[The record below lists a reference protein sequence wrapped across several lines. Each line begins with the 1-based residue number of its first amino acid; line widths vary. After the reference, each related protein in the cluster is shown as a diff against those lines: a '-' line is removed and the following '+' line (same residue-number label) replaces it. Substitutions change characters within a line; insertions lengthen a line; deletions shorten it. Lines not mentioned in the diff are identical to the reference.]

1 MKFTVMRSDIVSAV
15 QNVSR
20 AVSTKATLPALEGI
34 LIKAYNNTLTLS
46 GYDLELAITT
56 TVEATVSVEGEIV
69 VGAKLFADIVRKLPE
84 EIVTFETDER
94 MIIYINS
101 GNAAYQIVGI
111 SSMEYP
117 EMPKFDAMDEIKL
130 SAGVLKNMIKQ
141 TIYAVSDNIN
151 KPIYTGSLFDIKDK
165 IMRVVSIDGYR
176 MAIRQENIDSDV
188 EQKFIVPGK
197 MQGEILKLITDDEK
211 EVLIVV
217 GQRHVS
223 FTLDNYSIVSR
234 LIEGNFLDYKTTV
247 PKGEDTVIRINTR
260 ALINAVDRIALI
272 TSDRVQSPV
281 RFSITQDE
289 IKLSCKTAVGRAND
303 ELPVSTIGKD
313 VEIGFNN
320 KYVLEA
326 LRNTECDEV
335 TLVLNGSLSPMIIR
349 PVQGD
354 EFIFLVVP
362 MRLNDEI

>member
-165 IMRVVSIDGYR
+165 FMRVVSIDGYR
-176 MAIRQENIDSDV
+176 MAIRQENIDSDI

>member
-1 MKFTVMRSDIVSAV
+1 MKFTVMRSDIVTAV

-34 LIKAYNNTLTLS
+34 LIKAYNNTLTMS
-46 GYDLELAITT
+46 GYDMELAITT
-56 TVEATVSVEGEIV
+56 SIEATVSNEGEIV
-69 VGAKLFADIVRKLPE
+69 VGAKLFSEIVRKLPE
-84 EIVTFETDER
+84 EIVTFETDDR

-117 EMPKFDAMDEIKL
+117 EMPKFDSLDEIKI

-151 KPIYTGSLFDIKDK
+151 KPIYTGSLFEIKDK
-165 IMRVVSIDGYR
+165 IMRIVSIDGYR
-176 MAIRQENIDSDV
+176 MAIRQENIDS
-188 EQKFIVPGK
+188 ESENRFIVPGK

-211 EVLIVV
+211 EIEICI

-223 FTLDNYSIVSR
+223 FTIDNYSIVSR
-234 LIEGNFLDYKTTV
+234 LIEGNFLDYRTTI
-247 PKGEDTVIRINTR
+247 PKNEDTTIRINTR
-260 ALINAVDRIALI
+260 SLIESVDRIALI

-281 RFSITQDE
+281 RFSISQNE
-289 IKLSCKTAVGRAND
+289 IKLSCRTAVGRAND
-303 ELPVSTIGKD
+303 VIPVSTIGKD
-313 VEIGFNN
+313 TEIGFNN

-326 LRNTECDEV
+326 LRNTDCDEV

>member
-165 IMRVVSIDGYR
+165 IMRVVAIDGYR
-176 MAIRQENIDSDV
+176 MAIRQENIDTDV
-188 EQKFIVPGK
+188 EQRFIVPGK
-197 MQGEILKLITDDEK
+197 MQSEILKLITDDEK

-223 FTLDNYSIVSR
+223 FTLENYSIVSR
-234 LIEGNFLDYKTTV
+234 LIEGNFLDYRTTV

-260 ALINAVDRIALI
+260 SLINSVDRIALI

-303 ELPVSTIGKD
+303 EIPVSTIGKD

-326 LRNTECDEV
+326 LKNTECDEV
-335 TLVLNGSLSPMIIR
+335 TLVLNGSLSPMIIK
-349 PVQGD
+349 PVQGED
-354 EFIFLVVP
+354 FIFLVVP

>member
-56 TVEATVSVEGEIV
+56 TVEATVSNEGEIV

-101 GNAAYQIVGI
+101 GSAAYQIVGI

-117 EMPKFDAMDEIKL
+117 EMPKFDSLDEIKI
-130 SAGVLKNMIKQ
+130 SAGLLRNMIKQ

-151 KPIYTGSLFDIKDK
+151 KPIYTGSLFEIKDK
-165 IMRVVSIDGYR
+165 VMRIVSVDGYR
-176 MAIRQENIDSDV
+176 MAIRQENIDSDSDNR
-188 EQKFIVPGK
+188 FIVPGK

-211 EVLIVV
+211 EVEISV

-223 FTLDNYSIVSR
+223 FTIDNYSIVSR
-234 LIEGNFLDYKTTV
+234 LIEGNFLDFRTTV
-247 PKGEDTVIRINTR
+247 PKNEETVLRINTR
-260 ALINAVDRIALI
+260 SLINSVDRIALI

-281 RFSITQDE
+281 RLSITQNE
-289 IKLSCKTAVGRAND
+289 IKLSCRTAVGRAND
-303 ELPVSTIGKD
+303 EIPVSTIGKD

-335 TLVLNGSLSPMIIR
+335 KLVLNGSLSPMIVK
-349 PVQGD
+349 PVDGE

>member
-34 LIKAYNNTLTLS
+34 LIKSYDNKLTLS

-56 TVEATVSVEGEIV
+56 SIDATVSNEGEIV
-69 VGAKLFADIVRKLPE
+69 VGAKLFLEIVRKLPE

-101 GNAAYQIVGI
+101 GNASYQIVGI

-117 EMPKFDAMDEIKL
+117 EMPEFAALDEIKI
-130 SAGVLKNMIKQ
+130 SAGVLHNMIRQ

-151 KPIYTGSLFDIKDK
+151 KPIYTGSLFDIKEK
-165 IMRVVSIDGYR
+165 IMRIVAIDGYR
-176 MAIRQENIDSDV
+176 MAIRQENIDTEV
-188 EQKFIVPGK
+188 EQRFIVPGK
-197 MQGEILKLITDDEK
+197 MQSEILKLINDDEK

-223 FTLDNYSIVSR
+223 FTIDNYSVVSR
-234 LIEGNFLDYKTTV
+234 LIEGNFLDYRTTV
-247 PKGEDTVIRINTR
+247 PKGEETVIRINTR
-260 ALINAVDRIALI
+260 SLISSVDRIALI

-281 RFSITQDE
+281 RFSITKDE

-303 ELPVSTIGKD
+303 EIPVSTIGKE

-349 PVQGD
+349 PVAGE

>member
-56 TVEATVSVEGEIV
+56 TVDATVSVEGEIV
-69 VGAKLFADIVRKLPE
+69 VGARLFSEIVRKLPE

-101 GNAAYQIVGI
+101 GSAAYQIVGI

-117 EMPKFDAMDEIKL
+117 EMPKFDAMDEIRI
-130 SAGVLKNMIKQ
+130 SSGVLKNMIKQ

-151 KPIYTGSLFDIKDK
+151 KPIYTGSLFDIKEK
-165 IMRVVSIDGYR
+165 IMRIVSIDGYR
-176 MAIRQENIDSDV
+176 MAIRQENVDTDV
-188 EQKFIVPGK
+188 EQRFIVPGK

-211 EVLIVV
+211 EVLITV

-223 FTLDNYSIVSR
+223 FTIDNYSIVSR
-234 LIEGNFLDYKTTV
+234 LIEGNFLDYRTTV
-247 PKGEDTVIRINTR
+247 PKGEETVLRINTR
-260 ALINAVDRIALI
+260 SLINSVDRIALI
-272 TSDRVQSPV
+272 TSDRIQSPV

-303 ELPVSTIGKD
+303 EIPVSTIGKD

-326 LRNTECDEV
+326 LRNTDCDEV
-335 TLVLNGSLSPMIIR
+335 KLVLNGSLSPMIIK
-349 PVQGD
+349 PVQGE

>member
-1 MKFTVMRSDIVSAV
+1 MKFTVTRTDIVTAV
-15 QNVSR
+15 SNVSR

-56 TVEATVSVEGEIV
+56 SVEATVSVEGEIV

-94 MIIYINS
+94 MIIYITS
-101 GNAAYQIVGI
+101 GNASYQIVGI

-117 EMPKFDAMDEIKL
+117 EMPKFDTLDEINI
-130 SAGVLKNMIKQ
+130 SAGVLRNMIKQ

-151 KPIYTGSLFDIKDK
+151 KPIYTGSLFEIKDK
-165 IMRVVSIDGYR
+165 VMRVVSVDGYR
-176 MAIRQENIDSDV
+176 MAIRKEEIDTDV
-188 EQKFIVPGK
+188 DTRFIVPGK
-197 MQGEILKLITDDEK
+197 MQGEILKLITDEEK
-211 EVLIVV
+211 EVNISV

-223 FTLDNYSIVSR
+223 FKIDTYSVVSR
-234 LIEGNFLDYKTTV
+234 LIEGNFLDYRTTV
-247 PKGEDTVIRINTR
+247 PKSEETSVRINTR
-260 ALINAVDRIALI
+260 SLINAVDRMSLI

-281 RFSITQDE
+281 RFSINQDK
-289 IKLSCKTAVGRAND
+289 IKLSCRTAMGRASD
-303 ELPVSTIGKD
+303 ELMVSTIGKD

-320 KYVLEA
+320 KYVLDA
-326 LRNTECDEV
+326 LKNTECDEV
-335 TLVLNGSLSPMIIR
+335 VLIFNGSLSPMIVK
-349 PVQGD
+349 PVSGD
-354 EFIFLVVP
+354 QFLFLVVP

>member
-165 IMRVVSIDGYR
+165 IMRVVAIDGYR
-176 MAIRQENIDSDV
+176 MAIRQENLDTDV
-188 EQKFIVPGK
+188 EQRFIVPGK

-223 FTLDNYSIVSR
+223 FTLENYSIVSR
-234 LIEGNFLDYKTTV
+234 LIEGNFLDYRTTV
-247 PKGEDTVIRINTR
+247 PKGEDTIIRINTR
-260 ALINAVDRIALI
+260 SLINSVDRIALI

-281 RFSITQDE
+281 RFSITQDQ

-303 ELPVSTIGKD
+303 EIPVSTIGKD

-326 LRNTECDEV
+326 LKNTECDEV
-335 TLVLNGSLSPMIIR
+335 TLVLNGSLSPMIIK
-349 PVQGD
+349 PVQGE

>member
-1 MKFTVMRSDIVSAV
+1 MKFTVMRSDIVTAV

-165 IMRVVSIDGYR
+165 IMRVVAIDGYR
-176 MAIRQENIDSDV
+176 MAIRQETIDTDV
-188 EQKFIVPGK
+188 EQRFIVPGK

-223 FTLDNYSIVSR
+223 FTLENYSIVSR
-234 LIEGNFLDYKTTV
+234 LIEGNFLDYRTTV
-247 PKGEDTVIRINTR
+247 PKGEDTIIRINTR
-260 ALINAVDRIALI
+260 SLINSVDRIALI

-281 RFSITQDE
+281 RFSITQDQ

-303 ELPVSTIGKD
+303 EIPVSTIGKD

-326 LRNTECDEV
+326 LKNTECDEV
-335 TLVLNGSLSPMIIR
+335 TLVLNGSLSPMIIK
-349 PVQGD
+349 PVQGED
-354 EFIFLVVP
+354 FIFLVVP

>member
-34 LIKAYNNTLTLS
+34 LIKAYDNTLTLS

-56 TVEATVSVEGEIV
+56 SLEATVAVEGEIV
-69 VGAKLFADIVRKLPE
+69 VGAKLFLEIVRKLPE

-101 GNAAYQIVGI
+101 GNASYQIVGI

-117 EMPKFDAMDEIKL
+117 EMPEFTALDEIKI
-130 SAGVLKNMIKQ
+130 SAGILHNMIRQ

-151 KPIYTGSLFDIKDK
+151 KPIYTGSLFDIKEK
-165 IMRVVSIDGYR
+165 VMRIVAIDGYR
-176 MAIRQENIDSDV
+176 MAIRQENIDTDI

-197 MQGEILKLITDDEK
+197 MQSEILKLINDDEK

-223 FTLDNYSIVSR
+223 FTIDNYSVVSR
-234 LIEGNFLDYKTTV
+234 LIEGNFLDYRTTV
-247 PKGEDTVIRINTR
+247 PKGEDTLIRINTR
-260 ALINAVDRIALI
+260 SLINSVDRIALI

-303 ELPVSTIGKD
+303 EIPVSTIGKE

-326 LRNTECDEV
+326 LKNTECDEV

-349 PVQGD
+349 PVDGE

>member
-56 TVEATVSVEGEIV
+56 TVEATVAVEGEIV
-69 VGAKLFADIVRKLPE
+69 VGAKLFSEIVRKLPE

-101 GNAAYQIVGI
+101 GNAAYQLVGI

-117 EMPKFDAMDEIKL
+117 EMPKFDAMDEIKI
-130 SAGVLKNMIKQ
+130 SAGVLHNMIKQ

-151 KPIYTGSLFDIKDK
+151 KPIYTGSLFDINDK
-165 IMRVVSIDGYR
+165 VMRIVAIDGYR
-176 MAIRQENIDSDV
+176 MAIRQENIDTEV
-188 EQKFIVPGK
+188 AQRFIVPGK
-197 MQGEILKLITDDEK
+197 MQSEILKLITDEEK
-211 EVLIVV
+211 EVLITV

-223 FTLDNYSIVSR
+223 FTIDNYSIVSR
-234 LIEGNFLDYKTTV
+234 LIEGNFLDYRTTV

-260 ALINAVDRIALI
+260 SLISSVDRIALI

-289 IKLSCKTAVGRAND
+289 IKLSCRTAVGRAND
-303 ELPVSTIGKD
+303 EIPVSTIGKD

-326 LRNTECDEV
+326 LRNTDCDEV

-349 PVQGD
+349 PVQGE

>member
-1 MKFTVMRSDIVSAV
+1 MKFTVMRSDIVTAV

-165 IMRVVSIDGYR
+165 IMRVVAIDGYR
-176 MAIRQENIDSDV
+176 MAIRQETIDTDV
-188 EQKFIVPGK
+188 EQRFIVPGK

-223 FTLDNYSIVSR
+223 FTLENYSIVSR
-234 LIEGNFLDYKTTV
+234 LIEGNFLDYRTTV
-247 PKGEDTVIRINTR
+247 PKGEDTIIRINTR
-260 ALINAVDRIALI
+260 SLINSVDRIALI

-281 RFSITQDE
+281 RFSITQDQ

-303 ELPVSTIGKD
+303 EIPVSTIGKD

-326 LRNTECDEV
+326 LKNTECDEV
-335 TLVLNGSLSPMIIR
+335 TLVLNGSLSPMIIK
-349 PVQGD
+349 PVQGE

>member
-1 MKFTVMRSDIVSAV
+1 MKFTVMRSDIVTAV

-165 IMRVVSIDGYR
+165 IMRVVAIDGYR
-176 MAIRQENIDSDV
+176 MAIRQETIDTDV
-188 EQKFIVPGK
+188 EQRFIVPGK

-223 FTLDNYSIVSR
+223 FTLENYSIVSR
-234 LIEGNFLDYKTTV
+234 LIEGNFLDYRTTV
-247 PKGEDTVIRINTR
+247 PKGEDTIIRINTR
-260 ALINAVDRIALI
+260 SLINSVDRIALI

-281 RFSITQDE
+281 RFSITQDQ

-303 ELPVSTIGKD
+303 EISVSTIGKD

-326 LRNTECDEV
+326 LKNTECDEV
-335 TLVLNGSLSPMIIR
+335 TLVLNGSLSPMIIK
-349 PVQGD
+349 PVQGE